1 MSVICPSC
9 GVTVGEQVG
18 GKLAMGLT
26 AFYFGKK
33 VNPVVALVAG
43 LAGAW
48 LGHQFIDSAVRRCP
62 QCGTIFK
69 IAGGLL

>member
-1 MSVICPSC
+1 
-9 GVTVGEQVG
+9 
-18 GKLAMGLT
+18 MGLT
-26 AFYFGKK
+26 AFYFEKK

-43 LAGAW
+43 LAGGW

-62 QCGTIFK
+62 QCGTIFR